1 MSGWSKITETRAKFL
16 FFPITLFYWGVIFWR
31 NIFYNFNFFVS
42 RKIPTKVVSVGNIT
56 AGGTGKTPAVIYLSQ
71 FFKKRNYKVAVLS
84 RGYGRKTAGTQLVT
98 NGKEAVDDWRNF
110 GDEPT
115 LISQK
120 LKDIPI
126 VVDQNR
132 HRGAMYLIEKFN
144 PDIIIMDDAFQHRSI
159 ERDLDLVLINSQA
172 PISDY
177 RLIPHGLLREPIR
190 HLKRADAIILTK
202 SNLGKPEQK
211 LISKVKKSNLPVFYS
226 TIIHN
231 HFFSINN
238 ETFKPKNNTRALAV
252 SGIADPRSFYE
263 SLQRT
268 NIMMIDKIAY
278 FDHYEFQQSDIENL
292 KKALIDN
299 DAEIIVTTEKDM
311 IRLKSLDLDGLDI
324 YSLGIDFQLDSAGE
338 KYISNYFKN

>member
-1 MSGWSKITETRAKFL
+1 MSGWSKITETKIKFL

-42 RKIPTKVVSVGNIT
+42 RKIPTKVISVGNIT

-71 FFKKRNYKVAVLS
+71 IFKKRNYKVAVLS

-98 NGKEAVDDWRNF
+98 AGKDKVIDWRNF

-120 LKDIPI
+120 LEDIPI

-159 ERDLDLVLINSQA
+159 ERDLDLVLLNSQA

-202 SNLGKPEQK
+202 FNLGKPEQK

-238 ETFKPKNNTRALAV
+238 ETFKPRNNTRALAV

-299 DAEIIVTTEKDM
+299 DAEIVVTTEKDM
-311 IRLKSLDLDGLDI
+311 IRLKNLDLNGIDI
-324 YSLGIDFQLDSAGE
+324 YSLGIDFKLDEPGE
-338 KYISNYFKN
+338 QYIANLFK

>member
-98 NGKEAVDDWRNF
+98 NGKETVDDWRNF

-120 LKDIPI
+120 LKDVPI

-132 HRGAMYLIEKFN
+132 YRGAMYLIEKFN
-144 PDIIIMDDAFQHRSI
+144 TYIIIMDDAFQHRSI

-231 HFFSINN
+231 HFFTINN
-238 ETFKPKNNTRALAV
+238 ETFKPENNARVLAV
-252 SGIADPRSFYE
+252 SGIADPQSFYE
-263 SLQRT
+263 SLKRT
-268 NIMMIDKIAY
+268 NIKMVKKIPY
-278 FDHYEFQQSDIENL
+278 FDHYEFKQSDIEKL
-292 KKALIDN
+292 KEALIDN

-311 IRLKSLDLDGLDI
+311 IRLKNLDLSGIDI
-324 YSLGIDFQLDSAGE
+324 YSLGIDFQLDGPGE
-338 KYISNYFKN
+338 KYFANLFN

>member
-98 NGKEAVDDWRNF
+98 NGKETVDDWRNF

-120 LKDIPI
+120 LKDVPI

-132 HRGAMYLIEKFN
+132 YRGAMYLIEKFN

-202 SNLGKPEQK
+202 SNLGKLEQK

-231 HFFSINN
+231 HFFTINN
-238 ETFKPKNNTRALAV
+238 ETFKPENNARVLAV
-252 SGIADPRSFYE
+252 SGIADPQSFYE
-263 SLQRT
+263 SLKRT
-268 NIMMIDKIAY
+268 NIKMVKKIPY
-278 FDHYEFQQSDIENL
+278 FDHYEFKQSDIEKL
-292 KKALIDN
+292 KEALIDN

-311 IRLKSLDLDGLDI
+311 IRLKNLDLSGIDI
-324 YSLGIDFQLDSAGE
+324 YSLGIDFQLNGPGE
-338 KYISNYFKN
+338 KYIANLFN

>member
-42 RKIPTKVVSVGNIT
+42 RKIPTKVISVGNIT

-71 FFKKRNYKVAVLS
+71 LFKKRNYKVAVLS

-120 LKDIPI
+120 LKDVPI

-132 HRGAMYLIEKFN
+132 YRGAMYLIEKFN

-231 HFFSINN
+231 HFFTINN
-238 ETFKPKNNTRALAV
+238 ETFKPENNARVLAV
-252 SGIADPRSFYE
+252 SGIADPQSFYE
-263 SLQRT
+263 SLKRT
-268 NIMMIDKIAY
+268 NIKMVKKIPY
-278 FDHYEFQQSDIENL
+278 FDHYEFKQSDIEKL
-292 KKALIDN
+292 KEALIDN
-299 DAEIIVTTEKDM
+299 DADIIVTTEKDM
-311 IRLKSLDLDGLDI
+311 IRLKNLDLSGIDI
-324 YSLGIDFQLDSAGE
+324 YSLGIDFQLDGPGE
-338 KYISNYFKN
+338 KYIANLFN

>member
-120 LKDIPI
+120 LKDVPI

-231 HFFSINN
+231 HFFTINN
-238 ETFKPKNNTRALAV
+238 ETFKP
-252 SGIADPRSFYE
+252 
-263 SLQRT
+263 
-268 NIMMIDKIAY
+268 
-278 FDHYEFQQSDIENL
+278 
-292 KKALIDN
+292 
-299 DAEIIVTTEKDM
+299 
-311 IRLKSLDLDGLDI
+311 
-324 YSLGIDFQLDSAGE
+324 
-338 KYISNYFKN
+338 

>member
-1 MSGWSKITETRAKFL
+1 MAGWSKITETKIKFL

-98 NGKEAVDDWRNF
+98 NGKETVDDWRNF

-120 LKDIPI
+120 LKDVPI

-132 HRGAMYLIEKFN
+132 YRGAMYLIEKFN

-202 SNLGKPEQK
+202 FNLGKPEQK

-226 TIIHN
+226 TINHN
-231 HFFSINN
+231 HFFTINN
-238 ETFKPKNNTRALAV
+238 ETFKLKNNTRALAV

-311 IRLKSLDLDGLDI
+311 IRLKSLDLGGLDI

-338 KYISNYFKN
+338 EYISSYFKN

>member
-1 MSGWSKITETRAKFL
+1 VSGWSKITETRAKFL

-202 SNLGKPEQK
+202 SNLGKPQQK

-231 HFFSINN
+231 HFFTINN
-238 ETFKPKNNTRALAV
+238 EMFKPENNARVLAV
-252 SGIADPRSFYE
+252 SGIADPQSFYE
-263 SLQRT
+263 SLKRT
-268 NIMMIDKIAY
+268 NIKMVKKIPY
-278 FDHYEFQQSDIENL
+278 FDHYEFKQSDIEKL
-292 KKALIDN
+292 KEALIDN
-299 DAEIIVTTEKDM
+299 DADIIVTTEKDM
-311 IRLKSLDLDGLDI
+311 IRLKNLDLSGIDI
-324 YSLGIDFQLDSAGE
+324 YSLGIDFQLDGPGE
-338 KYISNYFKN
+338 KYIANLFN

>member
-1 MSGWSKITETRAKFL
+1 VMS
-16 FFPITLFYWGVIFWR
+16 
-31 NIFYNFNFFVS
+31 
-42 RKIPTKVVSVGNIT
+42 
-56 AGGTGKTPAVIYLSQ
+56 Q
-71 FFKKRNYKVAVLS
+71 H
-84 RGYGRKTAGTQLVT
+84 
-98 NGKEAVDDWRNF
+98 
-110 GDEPT
+110 

-231 HFFSINN
+231 HFFTINN
-238 ETFKPKNNTRALAV
+238 ETFKPENNARVLAV
-252 SGIADPRSFYE
+252 SGIADPQSFYE
-263 SLQRT
+263 SLKRT
-268 NIMMIDKIAY
+268 NIKMVKKIPY
-278 FDHYEFQQSDIENL
+278 FDHYEFKQSDIEKL
-292 KKALIDN
+292 REALIDN

-311 IRLKSLDLDGLDI
+311 IRLKNLDLSGIDI
-324 YSLGIDFQLDSAGE
+324 YSLGIDFQLDGPGE
-338 KYISNYFKN
+338 KYIANLFN

>member
-1 MSGWSKITETRAKFL
+1 MSGWSKITETKIKFL

-42 RKIPTKVVSVGNIT
+42 RKIPTKVISVGNIT

-98 NGKEAVDDWRNF
+98 NGKEIVDDWRNF

-120 LKDIPI
+120 LKDVPI

-132 HRGAMYLIEKFN
+132 YRGAMYLIEKFN

-202 SNLGKPEQK
+202 FNLGKPEQK

-226 TIIHN
+226 TINHN
-231 HFFSINN
+231 HFFTINN
-238 ETFKPKNNTRALAV
+238 ETFKLKNNTRALAV

-299 DAEIIVTTEKDM
+299 DAEIVVTTEKDM
-311 IRLKSLDLDGLDI
+311 IRLKSLDLAGLDI
-324 YSLGIDFQLDSAGE
+324 YSLGIDFQLDTAGE

>member
-120 LKDIPI
+120 LKDVPI

-132 HRGAMYLIEKFN
+132 YRGAMYLIEKFN

-159 ERDLDLVLINSQA
+159 ERDLDLVLLNSQA

-202 SNLGKPEQK
+202 FNLGKPEQK

-311 IRLKSLDLDGLDI
+311 IRLKSLDLGGLDI

-338 KYISNYFKN
+338 EYISSYFKN

>member
-1 MSGWSKITETRAKFL
+1 MSGWSKITETKIKFL

-31 NIFYNFNFFVS
+31 NIFYNLNFFVS
-42 RKIPTKVVSVGNIT
+42 RKIPTKVISVGNIT

-71 FFKKRNYKVAVLS
+71 IFKKRNYKVAVLS

-98 NGKEAVDDWRNF
+98 AGKDKVIDWRNF

-120 LKDIPI
+120 LEDIPI

-159 ERDLDLVLINSQA
+159 ERDLDLVLLNSQA

-202 SNLGKPEQK
+202 FNLGKPEQK

-268 NIMMIDKIAY
+268 NIRMIDKIAY

-311 IRLKSLDLDGLDI
+311 IRLKSLDLAGLDI
-324 YSLGIDFQLDSAGE
+324 YSLGIDFQLDTAGE

>member
-1 MSGWSKITETRAKFL
+1 MSGWSKITETKIKFL

-42 RKIPTKVVSVGNIT
+42 RKIPTKVISVGNIT

-71 FFKKRNYKVAVLS
+71 IFKKRNYKVAVLS

-98 NGKEAVDDWRNF
+98 AGKDKVLDWRNF

-120 LKDIPI
+120 LEDIPI

-159 ERDLDLVLINSQA
+159 ERDLDLVLLNSQA

-202 SNLGKPEQK
+202 FNLGKPEQK
-211 LISKVKKSNLPVFYS
+211 LISKVKKS
-226 TIIHN
+226 
-231 HFFSINN
+231 
-238 ETFKPKNNTRALAV
+238 
-252 SGIADPRSFYE
+252 
-263 SLQRT
+263 
-268 NIMMIDKIAY
+268 
-278 FDHYEFQQSDIENL
+278 
-292 KKALIDN
+292 
-299 DAEIIVTTEKDM
+299 
-311 IRLKSLDLDGLDI
+311 
-324 YSLGIDFQLDSAGE
+324 
-338 KYISNYFKN
+338 

>member
-1 MSGWSKITETRAKFL
+1 MSGWSKITETKIKFL

-98 NGKEAVDDWRNF
+98 NGKETVDDWRNF

-120 LKDIPI
+120 LKDVPI

-132 HRGAMYLIEKFN
+132 YRGAMYLIEKFN

-299 DAEIIVTTEKDM
+299 DAEIVVTTEKDM
-311 IRLKSLDLDGLDI
+311 IRLKNLDLNGIDI
-324 YSLGIDFQLDSAGE
+324 YSLGIDFKLDGPGE
-338 KYISNYFKN
+338 QYIANLFK

>member
-98 NGKEAVDDWRNF
+98 NGKETVDDWRNF

-120 LKDIPI
+120 LKDVPI

-132 HRGAMYLIEKFN
+132 YRGAMYLIEKFN

-159 ERDLDLVLINSQA
+159 ERDLDLVLLNSQA

-202 SNLGKPEQK
+202 FNLGKPEQK

-226 TIIHN
+226 TINHN
-231 HFFSINN
+231 HFFTINN
-238 ETFKPKNNTRALAV
+238 ETFKLKNNTRALAV

-299 DAEIIVTTEKDM
+299 DAEIVVTTEKDM
-311 IRLKSLDLDGLDI
+311 IRLKNLDLNGIDI
-324 YSLGIDFQLDSAGE
+324 YSLGIDFKLDGPGE
-338 KYISNYFKN
+338 KYIANLFK

>member
-98 NGKEAVDDWRNF
+98 NGKETVDDWRNF

-120 LKDIPI
+120 LKDVPI

-132 HRGAMYLIEKFN
+132 YRGAMYLIEKFN

-172 PISDY
+172 PMSDY

-231 HFFSINN
+231 HFFTINN
-238 ETFKPKNNTRALAV
+238 ETFKPENNARVLAV
-252 SGIADPRSFYE
+252 SGIADPQSFYE
-263 SLQRT
+263 SLKRT
-268 NIMMIDKIAY
+268 NIKMVKKIPY
-278 FDHYEFQQSDIENL
+278 FDHYEFKQSDIEKL
-292 KKALIDN
+292 KEALIDN
-299 DAEIIVTTEKDM
+299 DADIIVTTEKDM
-311 IRLKSLDLDGLDI
+311 IRLKNLDLSGIDI
-324 YSLGIDFQLDSAGE
+324 YSLGIDFQLDGPGE
-338 KYISNYFKN
+338 KYIANLFN

>member
-1 MSGWSKITETRAKFL
+1 MSGWSKITENRAKFL

-42 RKIPTKVVSVGNIT
+42 RKIPTKVISVGNIT

-71 FFKKRNYKVAVLS
+71 IFKKRNYKVAVLS

-98 NGKEAVDDWRNF
+98 AGQDKVLDWRNF

-120 LKDIPI
+120 LEDIPI

-202 SNLGKPEQK
+202 FNLGKPEQK

-238 ETFKPKNNTRALAV
+238 ETFKPRNNTRALAV

-311 IRLKSLDLDGLDI
+311 IRLKSLDLAGLDI
-324 YSLGIDFQLDSAGE
+324 YSLGIDFQLDTAGE